1 MKTKTEIQ
9 KELIKE
15 FGENFNIIDNL
26 IIWLKS
32 HYHPQYFTSI
42 KSLLKTHGL
51 YLWIFIIQKSPY
63 NRAFL
68 FI

>member
-15 FGENFNIIDNL
+15 FGKNFNTIDNL

-32 HYHPQYFTSI
+32 NYHPQIFTSMEEFI
-42 KSLLKTHGL
+42 KNPR
-51 YLWIFIIQKSPY
+51 IIPVDFYYTKKP
-63 NRAFL
+63 L
-68 FI
+68 

>member
-32 HYHPQYFTSI
+32 HYHPQYFTSMQEFI
-42 KSLLKTHGL
+42 KNPR
-51 YLWIFIIQKSPY
+51 IIPVDFYYTKKP
-63 NRAFL
+63 L
-68 FI
+68 